1 MAYAVC
7 KVPVA
12 PLRTEPAHKSEMIS
26 QLLLAEAALILEESK
41 DFIKLQGLYDG
52 YEGWCQRIQLV
63 IVDNFTNDTDAP
75 IFTADWTNSISI
87 NNTPAHAPL
96 GIPVLDGVNAQQLA
110 AVLQIDYKKATAWNA
125 SEARPEAD
133 AIKERALLFLNT
145 PYLWGGRSVFGV
157 DCSGFTQMV
166 FRFFNIPLL
175 RDAYL
180 QATQGEV
187 VGFLQEARCGD
198 LAFFDNAEGR
208 ITHVGILLN
217 DHEII
222 HAWGNVRIDKI
233 DNAGIVNAE
242 TGLRTHQLRII
253 KRYF

>member
-12 PLRTEPAHKSEMIS
+12 PLRAEPAHRSEMIS
-26 QLLLAEAALILEESK
+26 QLLLAEAALILEETK

-63 IVDNFTNDTDAP
+63 IVDNFTNNTLAQTY
-75 IFTADWTNSISI
+75 TAEWINSISI
-87 NNTPAHAPL
+87 NNTPAHVPM
-96 GIPVLDGVNAQQLA
+96 GVPVLDGVNAQQLA
-110 AVLQIDYKKATAWNA
+110 AVLQIDYKKAAAWNT
-125 SEARPEAD
+125 SEAKPVAD
-133 AIKERALLFLNT
+133 AIRERALLFLNT
-145 PYLWGGRSVFGV
+145 PYLWGGRSVFGI

-166 FRFFNIPLL
+166 FRFFNIPLQ

-187 VGFLQEARCGD
+187 IGFLQEARCGD

-208 ITHVGILLN
+208 ITHVGMLLN

-233 DNAGIVNAE
+233 DNAGILNAE
-242 TGLRTHQLRII
+242 TGLRTHALRII